1 MYSIRGPVH
10 FERGAARKVR
20 MKQFMKLHLP
30 ITAALLL
37 ILGCAPAA
45 RSANELEPT
54 QDTRTSDTEK
64 PELKPDAQ
72 HTRAAKLLAL
82 NLPLRHLSREPLND
96 AVATNALAIY
106 LDLLDFEHVYF
117 LQSDVDGFDKSGD
130 VLDDQL
136 RAGDLDF
143 AFRVYDIF
151 KKRVENR
158 VAYVKELLDH
168 GFDVTKDESY
178 AWKRKDA
185 PRAQNE
191 EEWDD
196 LWRQKIKNEFVAYTV
211 SRKIGNT
218 ELPEL
223 DDSTATN
230 ASLAAQLKMKPEE
243 RILKNYDQFLTVLQ
257 DNDANWVTE
266 RYLNAFA
273 RAYDPHS
280 DYMSPWGVEDF
291 EIGMKLSLQG
301 IGALLSNDD
310 GAAKV
315 ERLIP
320 GGPAERDGRL
330 KAGDK
335 IIAVAQ
341 GDAEPVDVLHWPLS
355 RTVRLI
361 RGEKGSKVVLTVIPA
376 DNASGAGI
384 ETIDIVRD
392 EVKLEDQAAKSE
404 MKTVTG
410 EDGITRK
417 IGLITLPDFYA
428 DMRGLGNNRDARSSS
443 KDVEKL
449 LTELRDEGAE
459 GIVLDLR
466 NNGGGSLADA
476 IQMTGLF
483 FKNGPVV
490 QVRDQRRVQ
499 QLNDPNPGV
508 TFNGPVA
515 VLVNRLSASASEIL
529 AGALQDYSR
538 AIIIGD
544 SKTHGKGTVQTLLP
558 LSSVNTNV
566 GQIKITTASFYRIAG
581 GSTQL
586 RGVEPDIVIPSPLE
600 TMDIGEETLPNAL
613 PWTQVAAAY
622 YKPATELSQIID
634 ELEQRS
640 KLRLTNSGKYAT
652 YTNLLGQIAERQR
665 APTIT
670 LNLDT
675 RLKLAESERD
685 LRKAI
690 DEESEDSSIA
700 TAHEPPKVEA
710 GDTDNEKQIAD
721 AETPEKKRTDFVLTE
736 SLQVLCDW
744 LSLEENKSTLGATTT
759 P

>member
-1 MYSIRGPVH
+1 MTSRISV
-10 FERGAARKVR
+10 
-20 MKQFMKLHLP
+20 
-30 ITAALLL
+30 TLLL
-37 ILGCAPAA
+37 LLSLAA
-45 RSANELEPT
+45 TS
-54 QDTRTSDTEK
+54 QTRADDK
-64 PELKPDAQ
+64 PELAPEAQ
-72 HTRAAKLLAL
+72 HARAAKLLAL
-82 NLPLRHLSREPLND
+82 NLPLRHLSREPLSD
-96 AVATNALAIY
+96 EVATNALSIY

-117 LQSDVDGFDKSGD
+117 LQSDIADFEKSAD
-130 VLDDQL
+130 MLDDQL
-136 RAGDLDF
+136 RAGDLAF
-143 AFRVYDIF
+143 AFRVYNIF
-151 KKRVENR
+151 KTRVANR

-185 PRAQNE
+185 PRPANE
-191 EEWDD
+191 EEWNE
-196 LWRQKIKNEFVAYTV
+196 LWRLKIKNEFVAYTV
-211 SRKIGNT
+211 SRKIGT
-218 ELPEL
+218 SELPEVGE
-223 DDSTATN
+223 DDASVTN

-243 RILKNYDQFLTVLQ
+243 RILKNYEQFLTVLQ

-266 RYLNAFA
+266 RYLNAFT

-280 DYMSPWGVEDF
+280 DYLSPWGVEDF

-301 IGALLSNDD
+301 IGALLSSED

-341 GDAEPVDVLHWPLS
+341 GDAEPVDVLHWPLG

-376 DNASGAGI
+376 DDASGARLAA
-384 ETIDIVRD
+384 IDLIRD
-392 EVKLEDQAAKSE
+392 EVKLEEQAAKSE
-404 MKTVTG
+404 MLNATD
-410 EDGITRK
+410 EDGVAHH
-417 IGLITLPDFYA
+417 IGVITLPDFYA
-428 DMRGLGNNRDARSSS
+428 DLKGLGSDKDARSSS
-443 KDVEKL
+443 KDVARL
-449 LTELRDEGAE
+449 LAGLRDEGAE
-459 GIVLDLR
+459 AIVLDLR

-483 FKNGPVV
+483 FESGPVV
-490 QVRDQRRVQ
+490 QVRDQRRVH
-499 QLNDPNPGV
+499 QLNDPDPGV

-529 AGALQDYSR
+529 AAALQDYSR

-558 LSSVNTNV
+558 LSSVSTNV

-600 TMDIGEETLPNAL
+600 TMEIGEENLPHAL

-622 YKPATELSQIID
+622 YDPVGDLPTLRT

-640 KLRLTNSGKYAT
+640 KARLEHSEKYST
-652 YTNLLGQIAERQR
+652 YTNLIAQISERQR
-665 APTIT
+665 APSVT
-670 LNLDT
+670 LKLDT
-675 RLKLAESERD
+675 RLALAESERE
-685 LRKAI
+685 LRNELEA
-690 DEESEDSSIA
+690 ESA
-700 TAHEPPKVEA
+700 
-710 GDTDNEKQIAD
+710 
-721 AETPEKKRTDFVLTE
+721 EKKDSTESDENKKKRPDFVLDE

-744 LSLEENKSTLGATTT
+744 LSLEENTHAVGAVR
-759 P
+759 PGA

>member
-1 MYSIRGPVH
+1 
-10 FERGAARKVR
+10 
-20 MKQFMKLHLP
+20 MKQFMKLRLP
-30 ITAALLL
+30 ITFTLLL
-37 ILGCAPAA
+37 ILGCSPVA
-45 RSANELEPT
+45 RSANESELN
-54 QDTRTSDTEK
+54 QDPQTAPSEK
-64 PELKPDAQ
+64 AELKPDAQ
-72 HTRAAKLLAL
+72 HMRAAKLLAL

-96 AVATNALAIY
+96 DVATNALAIY
-106 LDLLDFEHVYF
+106 LDQLDFEHVYF
-117 LQSDVDGFDKSGD
+117 LQSDIDDFNKSGD
-130 VLDDQL
+130 MLDDQL

-143 AFRVYDIF
+143 AFRVYDIL
-151 KKRVENR
+151 KQRVENR
-158 VAYVKELLDH
+158 VAYVKELLDRE
-168 GFDVTKDESY
+168 FDVSKDESY
-178 AWKRKDA
+178 AWKRKNA
-185 PRAQNE
+185 PRAKNE
-191 EEWDD
+191 EEWNE

-211 SRKIGNT
+211 SRQIGSN

-223 DDSTATN
+223 DDSTVTN
-230 ASLAAQLKMKPEE
+230 ASLAAQLNMKPEE
-243 RILKNYDQFLTVLQ
+243 RILKNYDQFLTVLR

-384 ETIDIVRD
+384 ETIDLVRD

-449 LTELRDEGAE
+449 LTELRNDGAG

-483 FKNGPVV
+483 FRNGPVV

-508 TFNGPVA
+508 TFDGPVA

-622 YKPATELSQIID
+622 YKPATDLPQIIA

-640 KLRLTNSGKYAT
+640 KLRLANSEKYAT
-652 YTNLLGQIAERQR
+652 YTNLLGQFAERQR

-670 LNLDT
+670 LNLET

-690 DEESEDSSIA
+690 DEESTDGVDSVKIAPPTVTATNA
-700 TAHEPPKVEA
+700 TAA
-710 GDTDNEKQIAD
+710 A
-721 AETPEKKRTDFVLTE
+721 AETDKEQVADEKKPEKKRTDFVLDE
-736 SLQVLCDW
+736 SLQILSDW
-744 LSLEENKSTLGATTT
+744 LALDENKRAVGASTT